1 MPLEPARDT
10 HEIFWGVYRFPPEPT
25 AAGNRTTI
33 PAVHVKTGTKPAGST
48 WTRNP
53 IPACYGDD
61 GGGFMSDCDGPQ
73 FPPPIPGIWGFGPA
87 RCVGTMPSDFRK
99 VFNPLN
105 FHKCKCKHITESRIR
120 FCSRS
125 Q

>member
-1 MPLEPARDT
+1 M
-10 HEIFWGVYRFPPEPT
+10 
-25 AAGNRTTI
+25 
-33 PAVHVKTGTKPAGST
+33 HVKTGTKPTGST

-53 IPACYGDD
+53 IVRAAHERLAQIACNRDTAAFRLQPACYGDD

-99 VFNPLN
+99 VLNPLN